1 MKVYIAGKI
10 TGNPR
15 YKEKFK
21 AAELR
26 LQAEGYTVLNPA
38 FLPKGFSDEE
48 YHHINRA
55 MIDVCDAVYFLP
67 SWVDSKGAHM
77 EMGYAHGKDKIIIM
91 APKNQ
96 LQK

>member
-10 TGNPR
+10 TGHPS
-15 YKEKFK
+15 YKEEFA
-21 AAELR
+21 AAEDKLTK
-26 LQAEGYTVLNPA
+26 EGFTVLNPA
-38 FLPKGFSDEE
+38 FLPEGFEQTE

-77 EMGYAHGKDKIIIM
+77 EMGYAIGTDKVIM
-91 APKNQ
+91 HAK
-96 LQK
+96 KTGF